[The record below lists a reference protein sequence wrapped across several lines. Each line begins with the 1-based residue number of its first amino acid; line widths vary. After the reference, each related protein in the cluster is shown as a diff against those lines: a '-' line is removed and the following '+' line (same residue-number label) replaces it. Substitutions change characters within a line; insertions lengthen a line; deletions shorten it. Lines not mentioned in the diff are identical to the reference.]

1 MGMISLNI
9 VTISLQWCKNSCTW
23 FNFILL
29 PDFATSFKSH
39 FSSPEVPLLCA
50 VLLSG
55 HVIHSKAFIQFK
67 SQMFSAEHRTK
78 HSALS
83 LLMVSSALA
92 NITQLPSEGRWKFSL
107 GEKKKI
113 KKLRWVTYCICLLQ
127 RWHDFPRLNCS
138 QSLQHFGHGHPS
150 AEVEHTFIYAVT

>member
-1 MGMISLNI
+1 MEMISLNI
-9 VTISLQWCKNSCTW
+9 VTISLQWCKNSSTW

-29 PDFATSFKSH
+29 PDFATFFKSH

-67 SQMFSAEHRTK
+67 SQMFSAEHCTK

-92 NITQLPSEGRWKFSL
+92 NITQLPNDGRGLLQTSPSFPL
-107 GEKKKI
+107 EKKKYLKNYADWLTASVSCRDGMI
-113 KKLRWVTYCICLLQ
+113 FLDQTA
-127 RWHDFPRLNCS
+127 PRACS
-138 QSLQHFGHGHPS
+138 ILDIGTPMLK
-150 AEVEHTFIYAVT
+150 